1 MILNLPMV
9 SPHSIFSQEK
19 LISLYGPAFCRKQG
33 ISFVRAEKIVT
44 GACTPIMNLALTPSA
59 CLLTT

>member
-9 SPHSIFSQEK
+9 SPHSMFSQAK
-19 LISLYGPAFCRKQG
+19 LVSLYGPAFCRTQG
-33 ISFVRAEKIVT
+33 KSAAWTEQGVT